1 MIQGVRALDLSW
13 LAWDAGGPYVAGGVI
28 LGAALYGLTPAKSTC
43 LRHCRD
49 PASLTGR
56 GRPGMSGALLM
67 GLEHGGFCVGSS
79 GALMAALF
87 ALGVMNVAWMIVVA
101 ALVAIEKLLP
111 WDRVAIGATVVLIAA
126 LGLAVALAPDQVP
139 GLTIPG

>member
-1 MIQGVRALDLSW
+1 
-13 LAWDAGGPYVAGGVI
+13 
-28 LGAALYGLTPAKSTC
+28 
-43 LRHCRD
+43 
-49 PASLTGR
+49 
-56 GRPGMSGALLM
+56 
-67 GLEHGGFCVGSS
+67 
-79 GALMAALF
+79 MAALF